1 MMKQDGWSAL
11 ALAERPHVLK
21 HCIVRGMF
29 VIHEMAKA
37 RDHTAR
43 GLCGVV
49 PHLVLPAPTRP
60 DGCITKHRSSTTAG
74 KHLLAQGQYFP
85 ASVTAVEVKPI
96 AFTTLLI
103 RPSIAACASLVQVGC
118 DTTSA
123 GFIIYQCLIRIVLQH
138 KPELRNTHRTVVDE
152 CEHVPSCTQ
161 LREGAMPRSSTNTS
175 SRDALVAQLTP
186 DVAPCAGT
194 FSSPGPLPPRI
205 SLRRSSTQASKTS
218 RHLAYFAVNTNLA
231 F

>member
-1 MMKQDGWSAL
+1 MQQDIKSTF
-11 ALAERPHVLK
+11 ALAERPDVLK

-29 VIHEMAKA
+29 VVREMAKA

-49 PHLVLPAPTRP
+49 PHLVFPAPTRP

-74 KHLLAQGQYFP
+74 QHFLAQGQYFP
-85 ASVTAVEVKPI
+85 ASVTAVEAKPI

-123 GFIIYQCLIRIVLQH
+123 GFIIYQCLVRIILQH
-138 KPELRNTHRTVVDE
+138 KPELRDTHRTVVGE

-175 SRDALVAQLTP
+175 SRDALVAQLLS

-194 FSSPGPLPPRI
+194 SSSPGLLPLAL
-205 SLRRSSTQASKTS
+205 SYLGSARRKPQK
-218 RHLAYFAVNTNLA
+218 HQNI
-231 F
+231 